1 MAKAS
6 SSQLV
11 RLFLIT
17 AFFGGGFGIFAK
29 LSDESIIAN
38 NLGINDLGT
47 YFGLWIV
54 LATVF
59 TVQSS
64 SRRVAVF
71 RVTLFF
77 LAMLTAYYIVT
88 DLLFNSFPLSYFL
101 GWLVVMLMFAP
112 LYAILVWYTKEMG
125 WKAALGAA
133 VPVGLLLWEAYSLRF
148 RLQFHQPQF
157 VFDIVA
163 AVTLFLVVP
172 KESMQRMQMIILTPI
187 VMVVI
192 EIANQIVPFVLGAL

>member
-1 MAKAS
+1 M
-6 SSQLV
+6 
-11 RLFLIT
+11 
-17 AFFGGGFGIFAK
+17 
-29 LSDESIIAN
+29 
-38 NLGINDLGT
+38 
-47 YFGLWIV
+47 

-77 LAMLTAYYIVT
+77 LAMVTAYYIVT

-101 GWLVVMLMFAP
+101 GWLVVTLMFAP

-125 WKAALGAA
+125 WMAALGAA

-172 KESMQRMQMIILTPI
+172 KESMQRMQIIVLTPI

-192 EIANQIVPFVLGAL
+192 EIANQIVPFVLGVL